1 MAIMYVISLSVLFSF
16 QYVESKSQEFSLEVK
31 VVGFQPGKGILRVCL
46 FDSEDTFFNNAM
58 ACEVKDTPLNEQS
71 ITLRFLKKVLAGKY
85 AIAVYQDINKN
96 GILDRNWLGIPSEP
110 YGFSNNPSTLF
121 GPPSFQKA
129 AFEINENLIIPVKL

>member
-1 MAIMYVISLSVLFSF
+1 MSIIYAITLSVLFSF
-16 QYVESKSQEFSLEVK
+16 QFVEFEIQEFSLEVK

-58 ACEVKDTPLNEQS
+58 ACAIKVTPSNEQS
-71 ITLRFLKKVLAGKY
+71 ITLRFSKKVPAGKY

-129 AFEINENLIIPVKL
+129 AFEMYENLIITVKL